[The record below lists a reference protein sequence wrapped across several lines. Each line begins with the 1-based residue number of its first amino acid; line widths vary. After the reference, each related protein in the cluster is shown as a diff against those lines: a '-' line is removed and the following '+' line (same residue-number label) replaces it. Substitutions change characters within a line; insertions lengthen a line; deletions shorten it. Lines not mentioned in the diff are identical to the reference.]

1 MNWQSIVRLAILLL
15 LLVTCSCAGMNT
27 YQSSGAG
34 GPDMMGCGGD
44 RPSEF
49 PPYCHP
55 SH

>member
-1 MNWQSIVRLAILLL
+1 MQLRRFLAFGLLL
-15 LLVTCSCAGMNT
+15 MSLITFGCAGMAN
-27 YQSSGAG
+27 YQATG

-44 RPSEF
+44 RPSDF